1 LTADGAP
8 PPGEAVDVQDL
19 LILCYHAVSPSWHS
33 FLAVD
38 PERLRQQVRWLLRRG
53 YKPMTLSDAVA
64 QPRAGK
70 RLVVTFDDGYRSI
83 LGRGLP
89 VLRALDVPATAFI
102 QTDLADEGGRFA
114 ALPEE
119 EMPADP
125 AQLDTM
131 SWEEVR
137 QLDAAGWEIGSHTRS
152 HPHLEQIPR
161 EQAAAELRESRRR
174 CEEELQHECRTIAYP
189 FGTYDAGVMELTAA
203 AGYTA
208 AVTLENRMF
217 EPIVDRTPLDL
228 PREGVFN
235 QTRMPKFLV
244 NVSPTIRRLRLS
256 PLYAR
261 YARGRLASSH
271 G

>member
-1 LTADGAP
+1 MTSGSP
-8 PPGEAVDVQDL
+8 PPRETVDLQDL

-38 PERLRQQVRWLLRRG
+38 PERLREQAELLLRRG
-53 YKPMTLSDAVA
+53 YRPMTLSDAVA
-64 QPRAGK
+64 QPQAGK
-70 RLVVTFDDGYRSI
+70 RFAITFDDGYRSI
-83 LGRGLP
+83 LSRGLP
-89 VLRALDVPATAFI
+89 VLRALGVPATAFI
-102 QTDLADEGGRFA
+102 QTDLADESGRFA

-125 AQLDTM
+125 AELDTM

-137 QLDAAGWEIGSHTRS
+137 ELDAAGWEIGSHTCS
-152 HPHLEQIPR
+152 HPYLERIPR
-161 EQAAAELRESRRR
+161 EQAATELRNSRRR

-189 FGTYDAGVMELTAA
+189 FGTYDSGVMELAA
-203 AGYTA
+203 EAGYTA

-217 EPIVDRTPLDL
+217 EPIVNRTLLDL
-228 PREGVFN
+228 PRDGVFN
-235 QTRMPKFLV
+235 QTRMPKFFV
-244 NVSPTIRRLRLS
+244 NVSPTVRRVRLS

-261 YARGRLASSH
+261 FARGRLASSH